1 MQGSQ
6 SCMNGV
12 SKTARSA
19 VDYYAQLFPVLERL
33 PFEKIDAVA
42 EQLHFCYLQGKTVY
56 LFGNGGSASTAS
68 HFACDLGKGTSS
80 VAGPLRLRAH
90 ALTDNLP
97 TLTAWA
103 NDVDYSSIFA
113 EQLRTFASEND
124 VLIAFSGSGN
134 SKNVLEALAYGR
146 SKRTFN
152 IGIGGF
158 DGGKM
163 KILCDLFVL
172 VPSDNMQVVED
183 AHLTISH
190 CIFTVL
196 RNKMAASQELLTRS
210 RKTGSSA

>member
-1 MQGSQ
+1 
-6 SCMNGV
+6 
-12 SKTARSA
+12 
-19 VDYYAQLFPVLERL
+19 
-33 PFEKIDAVA
+33 
-42 EQLHFCYLQGKTVY
+42 
-56 LFGNGGSASTAS
+56 
-68 HFACDLGKGTSS
+68 
-80 VAGPLRLRAH
+80 LRLRAH